1 MGKDAKSSNR
11 VDEAKSK
18 ETHRDS
24 EQSKSR
30 GVLNKPFDEAL
41 EFSQSGSDDSVDTR
55 KSQTKGKTESD
66 RKKSV
71 SDFPELKDP
80 QLSSSYLKSPAA
92 PLQNNI
98 LKQPQVEKLVRLHLI
113 SRAIGLNDF
122 KNSKLKTIF
131 IYIQSSCHRKV
142 VILRQM
148 AAMTRNHQAK
158 KVTKMR
164 ATRTSLVPTIRKI
177 ILR

>member
-11 VDEAKSK
+11 VDEANSK

-55 KSQTKGKTESD
+55 QSQTKEKTESD
-66 RKKSV
+66 RKKSG
-71 SDFPELKDP
+71 SDFPELKEP
-80 QLSSSYLKSPAA
+80 QLSSSYQKSPAA

-98 LKQPQVEKLVRLHLI
+98 LKQPQVEKLVRLHMI
-113 SRAIGLNDF
+113 NSAIGLSEIEDR
-122 KNSKLKTIF
+122 KLKTSLSIF
-131 IYIQSSCHRKV
+131 KAAAVQRQSS
-142 VILRQM
+142 
-148 AAMTRNHQAK
+148 
-158 KVTKMR
+158 
-164 ATRTSLVPTIRKI
+164 
-177 ILR
+177 